1 MLWNINVPII
11 NHEFYNVALWF
22 IIYSVLGWFVESI
35 YMSYCNKK
43 ITNRGM
49 VKGPFCPIYG
59 FGGIMCHTIMSAL
72 PRVPIII
79 FFSGSLLA
87 TTFEYLVGIG
97 LVYFLGELWWDYN
110 DKPFNYKGIICLE
123 SSLAWGMYAILD
135 IYVLYNIIFR
145 IISMIPIK
153 YGKAIIVLFTV
164 YYSFAICVVIKNH
177 IGGGKFG
184 EAGAGNTR
192 KLI

>member
-135 IYVLYNIIFR
+135 IYVLYNIICR

-164 YYSFAICVVIKNH
+164 
-177 IGGGKFG
+177 
-184 EAGAGNTR
+184 
-192 KLI
+192 

>member
-79 FFSGSLLA
+79 FLGNSGGITMTSHLIIKALYA
-87 TTFEYLVGIG
+87 LKALWLGVCMQFWIYMCFIILYL
-97 LVYFLGELWWDYN
+97 E
-110 DKPFNYKGIICLE
+110 
-123 SSLAWGMYAILD
+123 
-135 IYVLYNIIFR
+135 
-145 IISMIPIK
+145 
-153 YGKAIIVLFTV
+153 
-164 YYSFAICVVIKNH
+164 
-177 IGGGKFG
+177 
-184 EAGAGNTR
+184 
-192 KLI
+192 